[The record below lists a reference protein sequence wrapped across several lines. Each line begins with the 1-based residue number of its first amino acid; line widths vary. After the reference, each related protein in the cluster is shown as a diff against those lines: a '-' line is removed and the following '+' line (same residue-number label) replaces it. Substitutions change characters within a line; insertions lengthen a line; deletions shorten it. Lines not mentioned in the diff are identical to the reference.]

1 MGGQPNVTGMLY
13 YDEITPYP
21 LNYRGLN
28 SVIYSTT
35 TTIMKTSRKLDI
47 LESLDAMDQTQM
59 EKVMD
64 YIREILNQNPR
75 RYDRKKRQ
83 QAMEQIRKALQPQQT
98 LRPQF

>member
-1 MGGQPNVTGMLY
+1 
-13 YDEITPYP
+13 
-21 LNYRGLN
+21 
-28 SVIYSTT
+28 
-35 TTIMKTSRKLDI
+35 MKTSRKLDI

-59 EKVMD
+59 DKVMD
-64 YIREILNQNPR
+64 YIREILSQSPR